1 MKKHLWLIGI
11 IMVVAIMTLSAAPAS
26 EKQKVDETYVAVI
39 MKSYSGDFWKTV
51 ELGAITAGKDL
62 GIKVTVE
69 APDTE
74 TNMEQQI
81 KMIENAVTKG
91 ADVIAISVLD
101 TKAMIPAIEQA
112 AAAGVK
118 IITFNSMVDSEL
130 PLTHVATDNWAAGEL
145 AGKALGEALG
155 GKGKYAILGAV
166 QGVKNNR
173 DRSDGAADYIK
184 KNFPGMELITI
195 RYTDNDLNN
204 SLAIT
209 SDIITANPDI
219 KGFFSNNETT
229 TIAVSIVLEEKN
241 KIGAI
246 KQVGFDATAQ
256 TIGALENKIISSIV
270 TQVPFKMGYVAVQS
284 AMEALQGKTL
294 PAVTDTG
301 VALVTLENLNTE
313 EIQKIIDPLK

>member
-1 MKKHLWLIGI
+1 MKKHLLLIGTLMMI
-11 IMVVAIMTLSAAPAS
+11 AVITLSAAPAA
-26 EKQKVDETYVAVI
+26 EKKVVDETYVAVI

-51 ELGAITAGKDL
+51 ELGALTAGKDL

-81 KMIENAVTKG
+81 KMVENAVTKG

-112 AAAGVK
+112 VAAGVK
-118 IITFNSMVDSEL
+118 IITFNSMIDSKL

-173 DRSDGAADYIK
+173 DRSDGAAAYIK

-204 SLAIT
+204 ALAIT

-241 KIGAI
+241 KVGLI

-256 TIGALENKIISSIV
+256 TIGALENKVISSIV

-284 AMEALQGKTL
+284 ALEALQGKTL

-301 VALVTLENLNTE
+301 VALVTLANLASPE
-313 EIQKIIDPLK
+313 VQKIINPLK

>member
-1 MKKHLWLIGI
+1 MKKHLLLIGTLMMI
-11 IMVVAIMTLSAAPAS
+11 AVITLSAAPAA
-26 EKQKVDETYVAVI
+26 EKKVVDETYVAVI

-51 ELGAITAGKDL
+51 ELGALTAGKDL

-81 KMIENAVTKG
+81 KMVENAVTKG

-112 AAAGVK
+112 VAAGVK
-118 IITFNSMVDSEL
+118 IITFNSMIDSKL

-173 DRSDGAADYIK
+173 DRSDGAAAYIK

-195 RYTDNDLNN
+195 R
-204 SLAIT
+204 
-209 SDIITANPDI
+209 
-219 KGFFSNNETT
+219 
-229 TIAVSIVLEEKN
+229 
-241 KIGAI
+241 
-246 KQVGFDATAQ
+246 
-256 TIGALENKIISSIV
+256 
-270 TQVPFKMGYVAVQS
+270 
-284 AMEALQGKTL
+284 
-294 PAVTDTG
+294 
-301 VALVTLENLNTE
+301 
-313 EIQKIIDPLK
+313 

>member
-1 MKKHLWLIGI
+1 MNKR
-11 IMVVAIMTLSAAPAS
+11 MVVIGLIVMFAIPMVFAAGKPEIKEAK
-26 EKQKVDETYVAVI
+26 EPYVAVI

-51 ELGAITAGKDL
+51 EMGALNAGKEL
-62 GIKVTVE
+62 GVRVTVE

-91 ADVIAISVLD
+91 ADALAISVLD
-101 TKAMIPAIEQA
+101 TKAMIPAIEGA

-118 IITFNSMVDSEL
+118 IITFNSMIDSKL

-155 GKGKYAILGAV
+155 GVGKYAVLGAV

-173 DRSDGAADYIK
+173 DRSDGAVDYIK
-184 KNFPGMELITI
+184 KNYPGMELITI

-204 SLAIT
+204 ALAIT
-209 SDIITANPDI
+209 SDLITSNPDI

-229 TIAVSIVLEEKN
+229 TIAVSIVLEEK
-241 KIGAI
+241 KQIGAI
-246 KQVGFDATAQ
+246 KQIGFDATPQ
-256 TIGALENKIISSIV
+256 TIGALENGIISAIV
-270 TQVPFKMGYVAVQS
+270 TQVPYQMGYLAVSS
-284 AMEALQGKTL
+284 AKDALGGKTI

-301 VALVTLENLNTE
+301 VALVTLDNLYNE
-313 EIQKIIDPLK
+313 DIQKIINPLK

>member
-1 MKKHLWLIGI
+1 MKKHLLLIGTLMMI
-11 IMVVAIMTLSAAPAS
+11 AVITLSAAPAA
-26 EKQKVDETYVAVI
+26 EKNVVDETYVAVI

-51 ELGAITAGKDL
+51 ELGALTAGKDL

-81 KMIENAVTKG
+81 KMVENAVTKG

-112 AAAGVK
+112 VAAGVK
-118 IITFNSMVDSEL
+118 IITFNSMIDSKL

-204 SLAIT
+204 ALAIT

-241 KIGAI
+241 KVGLI

-284 AMEALQGKTL
+284 ALEALQGKTL

-301 VALVTLENLNTE
+301 VALVTLANLASPE
-313 EIQKIIDPLK
+313 VQKIINPLK